1 MGLVLTG
8 RDSLGKEIHWRDDIA
23 SLVFPVAGH
32 GAICAVH
39 RGAFRTLLGAKPTP
53 EACLGYFRRFEIGF
67 RAAAAAKIARRGIL
81 PGTSLHLTSRDIARK
96 LLEDAQ
102 IANGE

>member
-1 MGLVLTG
+1 M
-8 RDSLGKEIHWRDDIA
+8 SSEAHWRDDIT
-23 SLVFPVAGH
+23 SLVFPVIGH

-39 RGAFRTLLGAKPTP
+39 QGAFRTLLGAEPTP
-53 EACLGYFRRFEIGF
+53 DACLSHFQRFEAAF

-102 IANGE
+102 IAMENRP

>member
-1 MGLVLTG
+1 LSS
-8 RDSLGKEIHWRDDIA
+8 DIHWRDDIT

-32 GAICAVH
+32 GASCAVH
-39 RGAFRTLLGAKPTP
+39 RGAFRTLLGAEPTP
-53 EACLGYFRRFEIGF
+53 EACLGYFQRFEPAF
-67 RAAAAAKIARRGIL
+67 RAAASAKIARRGIL

-96 LLEDAQ
+96 LLEDGQ